1 VAPTGATVKEKIM
14 SGGGSF
20 TSDQSSAHATATAQM
35 VGTGRRA
42 RLTSIQ
48 GKGNSASGSIIF
60 RSGGATGTIIATYLF
75 DMYLPGSGILFE
87 DGIHATIAGTGG
99 VTITFT

>member
-1 VAPTGATVKEKIM
+1 M
-14 SGGGSF
+14 
-20 TSDQSSAHATATAQM
+20 SDQSSAHATGTAQM
-35 VGTGRRA
+35 VATTRRA

-60 RSGGATGTIIATYLF
+60 RTGGATGTIITTYLF
-75 DMYLPGSGILFE
+75 GEEGLDMYLPGSGILFE
-87 DGIHATIAGTGG
+87 QGIHATIGGTAG

>member
-1 VAPTGATVKEKIM
+1 M

-20 TSDQSSAHATATAQM
+20 SSDQSVAHATGTVQM
-35 VGTGRRA
+35 VPTTKRA

-48 GKGNSASGSIIF
+48 GKGNSASGSVIF
-60 RSGGATGTIIATYLF
+60 RTGGATGTIIATFLF
-75 DMYLPGSGILFE
+75 GEEGLDMYIPGSGIFFKE
-87 DGIHATIAGTGG
+87 GIHATIAGTAG

>member
-1 VAPTGATVKEKIM
+1 M
-14 SGGGSF
+14 GGSSF
-20 TSDQSSAHATATAQM
+20 SSDQSVAHATATAQM
-35 VGTGRRA
+35 VATGGRV

-60 RSGGATGTIIATYLF
+60 RSGGATGDIIATYLF
-75 DMYLPGSGILFE
+75 GEEGLDMYLPGNGILFL
-87 DGIHATIAGTGG
+87 DGIHATIAGTVG

>member
-1 VAPTGATVKEKIM
+1 M
-14 SGGGSF
+14 GGSSF
-20 TSDQSSAHATATAQM
+20 MSDQSSAHAT
-35 VGTGRRA
+35 GTEQIVPTTRRS

-60 RSGGATGTIIATYLF
+60 RTGGATGTIIATYLF
-75 DMYLPGSGILFE
+75 GEEGLDMYLPGSGILFE
-87 DGIHATIAGTGG
+87 EGIHATIAGTAG

>member
-1 VAPTGATVKEKIM
+1 M

-20 TSDQSSAHATATAQM
+20 SSDQSSAHATSTTQM
-35 VGTGRRA
+35 VPTTRRA

-60 RSGGATGTIIATYLF
+60 RTGGASGTVVATFKFGTEGLDIYV
-75 DMYLPGSGILFE
+75 PGSGILFE
-87 DGIHATIAGTGG
+87 EGVYLDLTATPG

>member
-1 VAPTGATVKEKIM
+1 MP
-14 SGGGSF
+14 GGSSF
-20 TSDQSSAHATATAQM
+20 MSDQSVAHATSTAQM
-35 VGTGRRA
+35 VAVGGTNKTNRS

-48 GKGNSASGSIIF
+48 AKGNSTNGSIIF

-75 DMYLPGSGILFE
+75 GEEGLDMYLPGSGILFQ
-87 DGIHATIAGTGG
+87 DGIHATISGTAG

>member
-1 VAPTGATVKEKIM
+1 M

-20 TSDQSSAHATATAQM
+20 TSDQSVAHATATAQM
-35 VGTGRRA
+35 VAQNRRA

-48 GKGNSASGSIIF
+48 GKGNSTNGSIIF
-60 RSGGATGTIIATYLF
+60 RTGGATGTIIATYLF
-75 DMYLPGSGILFE
+75 GEEGLDMYLPGSGILF
-87 DGIHATIAGTGG
+87 DNGIHATIAGTAG

>member
-1 VAPTGATVKEKIM
+1 M

-20 TSDQSSAHATATAQM
+20 TSDQGSAHATATAQM
-35 VGTGRRA
+35 VAQNRRA

-48 GKGNSASGSIIF
+48 AKGNASGSIIF
-60 RSGGATGTIIATYLF
+60 RSGGATGTTVATYLF
-75 DMYLPGSGILFE
+75 GTEGLDMYLPGSGILFI
-87 DGIHATIAGTGG
+87 DGIHATIAGTAG

>member
-1 VAPTGATVKEKIM
+1 M

-20 TSDQSSAHATATAQM
+20 SSDQSSAHATSTTQM
-35 VGTGRRA
+35 VPTTRRA

-48 GKGNSASGSIIF
+48 GKGNSASGSVIF
-60 RSGGATGTIIATYLF
+60 RTGGATGDIIATYLF
-75 DMYLPGSGILFE
+75 GEEGLDLYLPGSGILFVE
-87 DGIHATIAGTGG
+87 GIHATIAGTGG

>member
-1 VAPTGATVKEKIM
+1 M

-20 TSDQSSAHATATAQM
+20 TSDQSVAHATATAQM
-35 VGTGRRA
+35 VPLNRRA

-48 GKGNSASGSIIF
+48 GKGNSASASIIF
-60 RSGGATGTIIATYLF
+60 RTGGVTGTIIATYLF
-75 DMYLPGSGILFE
+75 DEEGLDMYLPGSGISFE

>member
-1 VAPTGATVKEKIM
+1 M
-14 SGGGSF
+14 GGSSF
-20 TSDQSSAHATATAQM
+20 SSDQSVAHATATAQM
-35 VGTGRRA
+35 VAQNQRA

-48 GKGNSASGSIIF
+48 GKGATNGSIIF

-75 DMYLPGSGILFE
+75 DTEGLDMYLPGNGILFE
-87 DGIHATIAGTGG
+87 DGIHATIANTAG